1 MLSASFISL
10 FFNAFVFYQPHL
22 WINLEFRTTIARFD
36 VYVCRFMLSGVE
48 EKPNHK

>member
-10 FFNAFVFYQPHL
+10 FLTPLFSTNHL

-48 EKPNHK
+48 EKPNPK